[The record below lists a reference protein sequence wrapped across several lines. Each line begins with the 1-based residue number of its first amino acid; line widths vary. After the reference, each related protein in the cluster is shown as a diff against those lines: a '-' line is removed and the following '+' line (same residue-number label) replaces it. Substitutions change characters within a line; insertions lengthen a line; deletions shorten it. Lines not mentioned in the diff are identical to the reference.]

1 MRVGKKPAC
10 QHYRGADVG
19 YRLIGRRGA
28 VTPPPTGPQPKK
40 DPSIMAIRNPTALET
55 RLNETRYLVQI
66 VTDLLERRFADR
78 NELGEDDQIMFLT
91 YQANEAAREAAEE
104 FERQVAA

>member
-1 MRVGKKPAC
+1 
-10 QHYRGADVG
+10 
-19 YRLIGRRGA
+19 
-28 VTPPPTGPQPKK
+28 
-40 DPSIMAIRNPTALET
+40 MAIRNPTALET